1 MTPAKLGDGWHW
13 IHAVPVGENGSDI
26 DHVVIGPA
34 GVFTLNAKRHPGRK
48 AWIAEWAVMVNGTK
62 TDYLRNSRF
71 EAARASTLL
80 SSACGFSITV
90 KAVIVFVDLNH
101 FTVKQM
107 PKDVHVVTR
116 TRLVNWLQSLHTTLD
131 PATVETVFAK
141 ARLSTTWQP
150 ASS

>member
-48 AWIAEWAVMVNGTK
+48 AWIAEWAVMVNGNK

-71 EAARASTLL
+71 EAARASTSL
-80 SSACGFSITV
+80 SSACGFS
-90 KAVIVFVDLNH
+90 
-101 FTVKQM
+101 
-107 PKDVHVVTR
+107 
-116 TRLVNWLQSLHTTLD
+116 TTLEACGRIRRPQRLHREPD
-131 PATVETVFAK
+131 AQGRPRCDTDETRGLAAVPACNARPGDGRTVFAK